1 MQFIFILVHENYL
14 YNRILGGMRMN
25 DIKVMIWLFPILF
38 IFHDFEEI
46 IFVQAWVVKNKRY
59 LCENFPTLS
68 KIFLPHFS
76 NITTS
81 SFAFG
86 VAEEFI
92 LISIIT
98 VVSYVTNCYLLWVG
112 LFIAFTLHLVIHCF
126 QALIVRKYV
135 PAIITSIIC
144 LPICIYIIKIIIKLF
159 PLDTVILSSIFSFII
174 MVVNLIFIHKAMDV
188 LSKWL
193 SQYEHQSK

>member
-1 MQFIFILVHENYL
+1 MDN
-14 YNRILGGMRMN
+14 M
-25 DIKVMIWLFPILF
+25 KVIVWLFPMLF

-46 IFVQAWVVKNKRY
+46 IFMQSWICKNRGY
-59 LCENFPTLS
+59 LIERFPTLS
-68 KIFLPHFS
+68 KRLLPHFD

-98 VVSYVTNCYLLWVG
+98 VISYLTNWYTLWVG
-112 LFIAFTLHLVIHCF
+112 LFIAFTLHLVIHCM
-126 QALIVRKYV
+126 QTLIVRKYV

-144 LPICIYIIKIIIKLF
+144 LPICIYIIMHIILLF
-159 PLDTVILSSIFSFII
+159 QFDTIILYSILALMLMFI
-174 MVVNLIFIHKAMDV
+174 NLVFIHKGMDIFNE
-188 LSKWL
+188 WL
-193 SQYEHQSK
+193 VKYERQSK

>member
-1 MQFIFILVHENYL
+1 MS
-14 YNRILGGMRMN
+14 
-25 DIKVMIWLFPILF
+25 DIKVMIWFFPILF

-46 IFVQAWVVKNKRY
+46 IFIESWIKKNRKY
-59 LCENFPTLS
+59 LSEKFPKLS
-68 KIFLPHFS
+68 KRLLPHFD

-98 VVSYVTNCYLLWVG
+98 IVSYITNFYSLWVG
-112 LFIAFTLHLVIHCF
+112 LFIAFTLHLIIHCF

-135 PAIITSIIC
+135 PAVITSIIC
-144 LPICIYIIKIIIKLF
+144 LPFCMYILKNLVQLF
-159 PLDTVILSSIFSFII
+159 PVGTIILYSIFGFII
-174 MVVNLIFIHKAMDV
+174 MVVNLGIIHKYMV
-188 LSKWL
+188 VFSKWL
-193 SQYEHQSK
+193 SQYQQQGQ

>member
-1 MQFIFILVHENYL
+1 
-14 YNRILGGMRMN
+14 MN
-25 DIKVMIWLFPILF
+25 DIKVMVWLFPILF

-46 IFVQAWVVKNKRY
+46 IFMQSWVSKNRCY
-59 LCENFPTLS
+59 LCERFPTLS
-68 KIFLPHFS
+68 KRLLPHFD

-98 VVSYVTNCYLLWVG
+98 VVSYVTNWYILWVG

-135 PAIITSIIC
+135 PAIITSVIC
-144 LPICIYIIKIIIKLF
+144 LPICIYIIKHIIKLF
-159 PLDTVILSSIFSFII
+159 PLDTVALYSILSFII
-174 MVVNLIFIHKAMDV
+174 MVVNLIFIHKGMDV
-188 LSKWL
+188 FSKWL
-193 SQYEHQSK
+193 AQYEQQSQ

>member
-1 MQFIFILVHENYL
+1 
-14 YNRILGGMRMN
+14 MN
-25 DIKVMIWLFPILF
+25 DIKIVVWLFPILF

-46 IFVQAWVVKNKRY
+46 IFMQWWISKYRQY
-59 LCENFPTLS
+59 LCERFPTLS
-68 KIFLPHFS
+68 KRLLPHFD

-98 VVSYVTNCYLLWVG
+98 VVSYVTNWYILWVG
-112 LFIAFTLHLVIHCF
+112 FFIVFTLHLVIHCL
-126 QALIVRKYV
+126 QALIVKKYV
-135 PAIITSIIC
+135 PAVITSIIC
-144 LPICIYIIKIIIKLF
+144 LPICIYILKNIVKLFQLKAVVLYSILALIII
-159 PLDTVILSSIFSFII
+159 
-174 MVVNLIFIHKAMDV
+174 VVNLVFVHKGMDI

-193 SQYEHQSK
+193 SQYE